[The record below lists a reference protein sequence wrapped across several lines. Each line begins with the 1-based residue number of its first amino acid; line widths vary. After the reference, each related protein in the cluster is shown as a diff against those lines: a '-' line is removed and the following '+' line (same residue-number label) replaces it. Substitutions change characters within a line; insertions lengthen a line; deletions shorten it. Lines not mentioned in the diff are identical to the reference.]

1 MKFSRLLAVAALAA
15 FGALV
20 GGASV
25 VQATPMAGLLS
36 AAPAVRTLEKPDVV
50 AVPIEK
56 SYYYYRRH
64 YRHPYY
70 HRRYYHRYYYHP
82 RYYRRHYYHP
92 YYHRYYYHPRY
103 YGYPY

>member
-1 MKFSRLLAVAALAA
+1 MKFSRLLSVAALAA

-36 AAPAVRTLEKPDVV
+36 AVPAVRALEKPDAV

-56 SYYYYRRH
+56 SYYYRRH

-70 HRRYYHRYYYHP
+70 HRRYYYRYYYHP

-103 YGYPY
+103 Y